1 MNRATLIGNLTKDPD
16 MRQTQSGVSVCTFT
30 LAVQR
35 RYADQNGE
43 KQADF
48 FNVVCWRGLAENC
61 GKYLTKG
68 SKAGVYGSI
77 QNRSYEDKQGNK
89 RKSVEVIADEV
100 HFAEPKRDSYSNPA
114 PRMEEPVAGYGIPS
128 AGSDFSEL
136 SDDDGELPF

>member
-16 MRQTQSGVSVCTFT
+16 MRQTQSGVPVCTFT

-43 KQADF
+43 KQTDF

-68 SKAGVYGSI
+68 SKAGVHGSI

-89 RKSVEVIADEV
+89 RTITEIIADEV
-100 HFAEPKRDSYSNPA
+100 EFLSRKVETQA
-114 PRMEEPVAGYGIPS
+114 PVYEDIE
-128 AGSDFSEL
+128 DN
-136 SDDDGELPF
+136 ELPF